1 MRYSI
6 FLGSFD
12 KLYKISLQTFIES
25 LTGKLYIDD
34 IILIATEDLFE
45 NAIPLVKKLSVYTK
59 RVRTI
64 LTLEDTKA
72 LKSEWQSLSIL
83 IGKNSSKIFKE
94 VNSKI

>member
-25 LTGKLYIDD
+25 LTEKLYIDD

-72 LKSEWQSLSIL
+72 LKSEWQSLIIL

-94 VNSKI
+94 VISKI

>member
-1 MRYSI
+1 MRYTI
-6 FLGSFD
+6 IGNFD

-25 LTGKLYIDD
+25 LTEKLYIDD

>member
-1 MRYSI
+1 MRYTI
-6 FLGSFD
+6 IGNFD

>member
-1 MRYSI
+1 M
-6 FLGSFD
+6 
-12 KLYKISLQTFIES
+12 QTFIES

-72 LKSEWQSLSIL
+72 LKSEWQSLIIL

-94 VNSKI
+94 VISKI